1 MKKICCFIAA
11 VALLSGCRTQRPA
24 EQVGRD
30 DAAAVPEVAGNRR
43 TASCNAIYHWKT
55 TFSPTAAEEE
65 FISGHNVGRLY
76 VRMFDVAP
84 DRSWLD
90 PSDRIVP
97 VATTVFRKP
106 VPSDVE
112 IVPTVYITLE
122 AMRAIKGSEAEY
134 ADRIVRRIMA
144 MVAANDIGNV
154 GEVQLDCDWTRTTR
168 DSYFALCRSV
178 RDSLHARG
186 IELSSTIRLHQLRD
200 ECPPVDR
207 GVLML
212 YNTGALTDAGETNS
226 ILDYAAAAPYL
237 EKAHYALPLDFA
249 YPAFAWG
256 VWFRGG
262 EFRAILRTTDFSD
275 THYYRPMSDGTYMV
289 MADHYLESHCLKRGD
304 RIRLETSRPDE
315 IMKVKQLAETVLKR
329 KEYSV
334 ILYHLDSLTLSKF
347 TDNEIDK
354 LYSRF

>member
-1 MKKICCFIAA
+1 MKTICCFIAA
-11 VALLSGCRTQRPA
+11 LALLSGCRTQRPA
-24 EQVGRD
+24 EQAGED
-30 DAAAVPEVAGNRR
+30 GAAAVSMAAHSRHAAP
-43 TASCNAIYHWKT
+43 CNALYHWKT
-55 TFSPTAAEEE
+55 TFSPTASDEE
-65 FISGHNVGRLY
+65 FISAHNVGRLY

-84 DRSWLD
+84 DMSWLN
-90 PSDRIVP
+90 PSDCIVP

-122 AMRAIKGSEAEY
+122 AMRSISGSEAEY

-144 MVAANDIGNV
+144 MVSANDIGSV
-154 GEVQLDCDWTRTTR
+154 SEVQFDCDWTRSTR
-168 DSYFALCRSV
+168 DSYFALCRSA

-186 IELSSTIRLHQLRD
+186 IDLSSTIRLHQLRD

-226 ILDYAAAAPYL
+226 ILDCAAAAPYL
-237 EKAHYALPLDFA
+237 EKAHYALHLDFA

-256 VWFRGG
+256 VWFRNG

-275 THYYRPMSDGTYMV
+275 AYYYRHMSDGTYMV
-289 MADHYLESHCLKRGD
+289 MADHYLESHELKRGD
-304 RIRLETSRPDE
+304 RIRLETSRHDE
-315 IMKVKQLAETVLKR
+315 IMKVKQLAETVLKQE
-329 KEYSV
+329 EYSV

-347 TDNEIDK
+347 TGNEIEK